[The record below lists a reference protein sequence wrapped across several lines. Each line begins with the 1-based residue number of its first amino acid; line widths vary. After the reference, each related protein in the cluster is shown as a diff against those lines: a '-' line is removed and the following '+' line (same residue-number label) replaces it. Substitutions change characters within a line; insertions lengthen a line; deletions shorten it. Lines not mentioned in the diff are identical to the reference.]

1 MALTQARRQYIIQ
14 RLNLYLDAEEM
25 VLKGQS
31 YRIGSR
37 SVTRADLPAIQAK
50 IKELESELDNDGRK
64 KRTVRIVPRDI

>member
-1 MALTQARRQYIIQ
+1 MALTLARRQYIIQ